1 MVRTLPM
8 RRYRCADTGWS
19 LHNNQSSLE
28 LKSWLHSKELNHIRS
43 LPFLFLSNTF
53 STDARSSWI
62 RLLAS
67 DYPDQDI
74 DELDSELDELEDDE
88 IPGLRKDLL
97 LASRAIDTAF
107 IDQGT
112 TIHDMLNEL
121 NQDTPMPKNILLID
135 ARLDSEFW
143 KFYCLIA

>member
-1 MVRTLPM
+1 
-8 RRYRCADTGWS
+8 
-19 LHNNQSSLE
+19 
-28 LKSWLHSKELNHIRS
+28 LKSKELNYIRS

-135 ARLDSEFW
+135 ARLDSEF
-143 KFYCLIA
+143 